1 MGWLFTPLGKT
12 ELIHQLTRS
21 SETPETSAQVIAFR
35 MGKEALWS
43 VVQVTARQEGAIEGL
58 HADESVRFI
67 RCDLLDCVDGKWGYK
82 PLEES
87 MHPYY
92 FDCPLEFLDMAPV
105 SCQAWRDEV
114 CKRMNA

>member
-58 HADESVRFI
+58 HAGESVRLI
-67 RCDLLDCVDGKWGYK
+67 RCDLLGCVDGKWGYK

-92 FDCPLEFLDMAPV
+92 FDCPLAFLEMAPV
-105 SCQAWRDEV
+105 RCQAWRDAV
-114 CKRMNA
+114 RKYANA